1 MAKNKAELL
10 RELSDA
16 VLEMDEE
23 RTVTAA
29 QAVIAQGDDKVRF
42 PVPQRLRPVQRPRN
56 GEADAPACGAVI
68 QEHDGAVAHFQRGI
82 GHGSAMTAGAED
94 HKALVHAP
102 LSPLSL
108 P

>member
-1 MAKNKAELL
+1 MGHDLPWARIVHPSAQISPFAELG
-10 RELSDA
+10 A
-16 VLEMDEE
+16 
-23 RTVTAA
+23 
-29 QAVIAQGDDKVRF
+29 
-42 PVPQRLRPVQRPRN
+42 
-56 GEADAPACGAVI
+56 GEADAPAHGAVI

>member
-1 MAKNKAELL
+1 MLFCWN
-10 RELSDA
+10 RISHP
-16 VLEMDEE
+16 
-23 RTVTAA
+23 AA

-42 PVPQRLRPVQRPRN
+42 PIPQRLRPVQRPRN
-56 GEADAPACGAVI
+56 GEADAPARGAVI